1 MTEVVIR
8 RQHSRLPYSRGVMAQ
23 SIMATGIAP
32 ARAYDLAR
40 QIGERLKATSGGD
53 VSISDLRA
61 LTEATLMAEEGSGA
75 VERFRAWQ
83 RLDRLDRPLVV
94 LIGGTAGTGK
104 STLATSLAH
113 RLGISRLT
121 STDIIRNVLRA
132 FFSLDVMPDVHYS
145 SFEAGRAVRLHDD
158 GEDVDLLGF
167 RVQAEHVVSGVGAII
182 DRAVQERTPLILEGV
197 HLVPGILPAE
207 LLRRGLVVQV
217 VLAVR
222 DEATHRSHFTMRS
235 EAQARGPSSRYLDQL
250 DRIRKLQGY
259 LVERAEREGVRVLVN
274 DELDKSLATL
284 LDMVIQAV
292 AASAD
297 GERVAP
303 RSAAAVTG
311 AGQGTGLPAATGGRP

>member
-8 RQHSRLPYSRGVMAQ
+8 CQHSTLPYSRGLMAQ

-40 QIGERLKATSGGD
+40 RIGERLKATSDGE
-53 VSISDLRA
+53 VSIDDLRG
-61 LTEATLMAEEGSGA
+61 LTEATLLAEEGFGA

-132 FFSLDVMPDVHYS
+132 FFSPDVMPDVHYS

-167 RVQAEHVVSGVGAII
+167 RIQAEHVVSGVGAII
-182 DRAVQERTPLILEGV
+182 ERAVQERTPLILEGV

-207 LLRRGLVVQV
+207 LLRRALVVQV

-222 DEATHRSHFTMRS
+222 DEATHRSHFTMRG
-235 EAQARGPSSRYLDQL
+235 EAQARGPSNRYLDQL
-250 DRIRKLQGY
+250 HCIRKLQGY
-259 LVERAEREGVRVLVN
+259 LVERAERAGVPVLVN
-274 DELDKSLATL
+274 DHLDKSLATL
-284 LDMVIQAV
+284 LGMVIHAV

-297 GERVAP
+297 GQRLAP
-303 RSAAAVTG
+303 RSGATVTDG
-311 AGQGTGLPAATGGRP
+311 GQDTGLPAATGGRA